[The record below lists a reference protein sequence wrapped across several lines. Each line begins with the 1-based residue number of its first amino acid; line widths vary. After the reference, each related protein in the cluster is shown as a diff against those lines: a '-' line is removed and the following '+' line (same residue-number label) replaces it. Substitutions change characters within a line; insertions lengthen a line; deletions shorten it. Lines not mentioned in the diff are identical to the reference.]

1 MMKLPLS
8 PIVVLAPFLWACGAS
23 FPPPTQRMAD
33 AESAARSAK
42 EVGAAGEP
50 TARLQV
56 RLADEQ
62 IADAKALV
70 ADGENERADY
80 VLLRA
85 RADAELGLALAREQN
100 AQVELE
106 TAKTQ
111 ASATFVSNTPGAQP

>member
-1 MMKLPLS
+1 
-8 PIVVLAPFLWACGAS
+8 
-23 FPPPTQRMAD
+23 MAD